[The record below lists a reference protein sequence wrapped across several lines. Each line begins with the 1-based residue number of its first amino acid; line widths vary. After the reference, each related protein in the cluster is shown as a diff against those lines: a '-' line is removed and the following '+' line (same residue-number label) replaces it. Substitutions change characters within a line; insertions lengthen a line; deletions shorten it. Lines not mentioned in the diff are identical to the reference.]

1 MAVFVLGKHKEP
13 LMPCSEK
20 QGRLLLKR
28 GRARVHKMYPF
39 TIRLVDR
46 ESGKAQPLA
55 LKLDP
60 GSKQTGI
67 ALVREAGTSAVVISL
82 IELKHR
88 GAAIRKALQ
97 QRAGF
102 RRRRRSANLRYR
114 APRFDNRRRPEGW
127 LAPSLQHRVD
137 TVLATVA
144 RFRASAPI
152 TSIVQELV
160 RFDMQLMEN
169 PEISGVEYQQ
179 GTLVGCEVREYLL
192 MKWGRKCTY
201 CDAEKVPLNIDHVHP
216 RSRGGSDRVSNLVP
230 ACVPCNESK
239 DDRPVEEFLSHAPD
253 RLAKIKKQLKAPLK
267 DAAAVNATRWALY
280 RALAETGLPVS
291 TGSGG
296 RTKFNRHRFSIPKA
310 HALDAV
316 CTGNMDL
323 IAAVLSWQQ
332 PTLLISANGR
342 GSYKRTRHTAHGFL
356 RGYLMRSKSVYG
368 FTTGDM
374 VRAEVLTGKKQGSYI
389 ARVAVRA
396 TGFFN
401 LQTASGVVQGISY
414 KHCRL
419 LQRGDGYGYQ
429 LQKSLKGTAGKE
441 ERARGLAPA
450 TLSLPGLNAG
460 VSRVI

>member
-13 LMPCSEK
+13 LMPCAEK
-20 QGRLLLKR
+20 RARLLLER
-28 GRARVHKMYPF
+28 GRARIHRMYPF

-46 ESGKAQPLA
+46 EGGETQPLD

-67 ALVREAGTSAVVISL
+67 ALVRKSGPTADVVVL

-102 RRRRRSANLRYR
+102 RHRRRSANLRYR
-114 APRFDNRRRPEGW
+114 APRFDNRRKPEGW

-137 TVLATVA
+137 TVVATVA
-144 RFRASAPI
+144 RLRRLAPVS
-152 TSIVQELV
+152 SIVQELV

-169 PEISGVEYQQ
+169 PKISGAEYQQ
-179 GTLVGCEVREYLL
+179 GTLAGCEVREYLL
-192 MKWGRKCTY
+192 AKWARKCAY
-201 CDAEKVPLNIDHVHP
+201 CDAEGAPLNIDHVQP
-216 RSRGGSDRVSNLVP
+216 RSRGGSNRVTNLVP
-230 ACVPCNESK
+230 ACVACNQEK
-239 DDRPVEEFLSHAPD
+239 GDRSVEDFLANDPA
-253 RLAKIKKQLKAPLK
+253 RLAQIRKQLKAPLK
-267 DAAAVNATRWALY
+267 DAAAVNATRWALC
-280 RALAETGLPVS
+280 RALVGTGLPVS

-296 RTKFNRHRFSIPKA
+296 RTKFNRLRFSIPKS

-316 CTGNMDL
+316 CAGNMDS
-323 IAAVLSWQQ
+323 IAEVCGWEQ
-332 PTLLISANGR
+332 PMLLFSANGR
-342 GSYKRTRHTAHGFL
+342 GSYKRTRLTADGFP
-356 RGYLMRSKSVYG
+356 RGYLMRNKSVRG

-374 VRAEVLTGKKQGSYI
+374 VRAIVPSGKKQGSYI

-396 TGFFN
+396 SGSFN
-401 LQTASGVVQGISY
+401 LQTATGVIQGVSH

-419 LQRGDGYGYQ
+419 LQRGDGYNYQ
-429 LQKSLKGTAGKE
+429 LQKLSEGDAGNSG
-441 ERARGLAPA
+441 ALAHA

-460 VSRVI
+460 VSRVN

>member
-1 MAVFVLGKHKEP
+1 MSVFVLDRKKNP

-20 QGRLLLKR
+20 RARLLITR
-28 GRARVHKMYPF
+28 GRARVHRMYPF

-46 ESGKAQPLA
+46 ESGGVQPLQI
-55 LKLDP
+55 KIDP

-67 ALVREAGTSAVVISL
+67 ALVREADSTATVVAL

-88 GAAIRKALQ
+88 GSAIRKALQ

-114 APRFDNRRRPEGW
+114 APRFDNRPKREGW

-144 RFRASAPI
+144 RLRASAPI
-152 TSIVQELV
+152 ASIVQELV
-160 RFDMQLMEN
+160 RFDMQIMEN
-169 PEISGVEYQQ
+169 PEISGVEYPQ

-192 MKWGRKCTY
+192 AKWGHKCAY
-201 CDAEKVPLNIDHVHP
+201 CDAENVPLNIDHVHP
-216 RSRGGSDRVSNLVP
+216 RARGGSDRVSNLVS
-230 ACVPCNESK
+230 ACISCNKTK
-239 DDRPVEEFLSHAPD
+239 DDHLVEDFLSHDPE
-253 RLAKIKKQLKAPLK
+253 RLAMIKAQLKAPLK

-280 RALAETGLPVS
+280 RTLAGTGMPVS

-296 RTKFNRHRFSIPKA
+296 RTKFNRHRFSIPKS

-316 CTGNMDL
+316 CAGNMDA
-323 IAAVLSWQQ
+323 IAEVCGWQQ
-332 PTLLISANGR
+332 PTLLITANGR
-342 GSYKRTRHTAHGFL
+342 GSYKRTRLTAHGFP
-356 RGYLMRSKSVYG
+356 RGRLMRNKSVDG

-374 VRAEVLTGKKQGSYI
+374 VRAVIPAGKKVGTYI
-389 ARVAVRA
+389 ARVAIRA

-401 LQTASGVVQGISY
+401 LQTAISVVQGISH

-419 LQRGDGYGYQ
+419 LQRGDGYSYQ
-429 LQKSLKGTAGKE
+429 LQNLAKGIAGKE
-441 ERARGLAPA
+441 ARAGALAHA
-450 TLSLPGLNAG
+450 TLSLPA
-460 VSRVI
+460 

>member
-20 QGRLLLKR
+20 RGRLLLKR

-46 ESGKAQPLA
+46 ESGETQPLA
-55 LKLDP
+55 LKIDP

-67 ALVREAGTSAVVISL
+67 AIVRETDATATVVVL

-114 APRFDNRRRPEGW
+114 PPRFDNRRKPEGW

-137 TVLATVA
+137 TVLATAA
-144 RFRASAPI
+144 RLRASAPI
-152 TSIVQELV
+152 TSVVQELV

-179 GTLVGCEVREYLL
+179 GTLEGCEVREYLL
-192 MKWGRKCTY
+192 AKWGRTCAY
-201 CDAEKVPLNIDHVHP
+201 CDAANVPLNIDHVHP
-216 RSRGGSDRVSNLVP
+216 RSRGGSNRVSNLVP

-239 DDRPVEEFLSHAPD
+239 DDRLVEEFLATDPE
-253 RLAKIKKQLKAPLK
+253 RLAKIRKQLKLPLK

-296 RTKFNRHRFSIPKA
+296 RTKFNRHRFSIAKA

-316 CTGNMDL
+316 CAGNMDH
-323 IAAVLSWQQ
+323 ITEVRGWQQ

-342 GSYKRTRHTAHGFL
+342 GSYKRTRLTAHGFP
-356 RGYLMRSKSVYG
+356 RGYLMRSKSVHG

-374 VRAEVLTGKKQGSYI
+374 VRAEVPAGKKQGSYI
-389 ARVAVRA
+389 ARIAVRA
-396 TGFFN
+396 SGSFN
-401 LQTASGVVQGISY
+401 LQTASGVIQGISH

-429 LQKSLKGTAGKE
+429 LQKLSKGTTGKAG
-441 ERARGLAPA
+441 RAGGLSPA

>member
-1 MAVFVLGKHKEP
+1 MSVFVLDRKKKP

-20 QGRLLLKR
+20 RARLLLNR

-39 TIRLVDR
+39 TIRLIDR
-46 ESGKAQPLA
+46 ANGATQPLQI
-55 LKLDP
+55 KIDP

-67 ALVREAGTSAVVISL
+67 ALVRESDATTTVVAL

-127 LAPSLQHRVD
+127 LTPSLQHRAD
-137 TVLATVA
+137 TVLATVE
-144 RFRASAPI
+144 RLRASVPI
-152 TSIVQELV
+152 NSITQESV
-160 RFDMQLMEN
+160 RFDLQLMEN
-169 PEISGVEYQQ
+169 PEISGIEYQQ

-192 MKWGRKCTY
+192 AKWGRKCAY
-201 CDAEKVPLNIDHVHP
+201 CDAENVPLNIDHVHP

-230 ACVPCNESK
+230 ACIPCNESK
-239 DDRPVEEFLSHAPD
+239 DDLPIEEFLSHDPT
-253 RLAKIKKQLKAPLK
+253 RLDEIKKQLKMPLK

-280 RALAETGLPVS
+280 RALAETGLPVL

-316 CTGNMDL
+316 CAGNMDP
-323 IAAVLSWQQ
+323 ITEVFGWQQ
-332 PTLLISANGR
+332 PTLLITANGR
-342 GSYKRTRHTAHGFL
+342 GSYKRTRLTAHGFP
-356 RGYLMRSKSVYG
+356 RGYLMRTKSVHG

-374 VRAEVLTGKKQGSYI
+374 VRAVVPSGKKQGSYI

-396 TGFFN
+396 TGSFN
-401 LQTASGVVQGISY
+401 LQTATGVIQGISHKY
-414 KHCRL
+414 CRL

-429 LQKSLKGTAGKE
+429 LQKLSKGTAGNE
-441 ERARGLAPA
+441 ERAGGLAPA
-450 TLSLPGLNAG
+450 TLSLAGLNAV

>member
-1 MAVFVLGKHKEP
+1 MAIFVLGKHKEP

-20 QGRLLLKR
+20 RGRLLLKR

-46 ESGKAQPLA
+46 ESGETQPLA
-55 LKLDP
+55 LKIDP

-67 ALVREAGTSAVVISL
+67 AIVRETDATATVVVL

-102 RRRRRSANLRYR
+102 RRRRRSANLRYCP
-114 APRFDNRRRPEGW
+114 PRFDNRRKPEGW
-127 LAPSLQHRVD
+127 LAPALQQRGD
-137 TVLATVA
+137 TVLATAA
-144 RFRASAPI
+144 RLRASAPI
-152 TSIVQELV
+152 TSVVQELV

-169 PEISGVEYQQ
+169 PKISGVEYQQ
-179 GTLVGCEVREYLL
+179 GTLEGCEVRKYLL
-192 MKWGRKCTY
+192 AKWGRTCAY
-201 CDAEKVPLNIDHVHP
+201 CDAENGPLNIDHVHP
-216 RSRGGSDRVSNLVP
+216 RSRGGSNRVSNLVP
-230 ACVPCNESK
+230 ACMPCNESK
-239 DDRPVEEFLSHAPD
+239 ADRLVEEFLATDPE
-253 RLAKIKKQLKAPLK
+253 RLAKIRKQLKLPLK

-296 RTKFNRHRFSIPKA
+296 RTKFNRHRFLIAKA

-316 CTGNMDL
+316 CAGNMDH
-323 IAAVLSWQQ
+323 ITEVRGWQQ
-332 PTLLISANGR
+332 PTLFISANGR
-342 GSYKRTRHTAHGFL
+342 GSYKRTRLTAHGFP
-356 RGYLMRSKSVYG
+356 RGYLMRSKSVHG

-374 VRAEVLTGKKQGSYI
+374 VRAEVPAGKKQGSYI
-389 ARVAVRA
+389 ARIAVRA
-396 TGFFN
+396 SGSFN
-401 LQTASGVVQGISY
+401 LQTASGVIQGISH

-429 LQKSLKGTAGKE
+429 LQKLSKGTTGKAG
-441 ERARGLAPA
+441 RTGGLSPA
-450 TLSLPGLNAG
+450 TLSLPGLSAG

>member
-1 MAVFVLGKHKEP
+1 
-13 LMPCSEK
+13 
-20 QGRLLLKR
+20 
-28 GRARVHKMYPF
+28 MYSF

-46 ESGKAQPLA
+46 ESGETQPLS
-55 LKLDP
+55 LKIDP

-67 ALVREAGTSAVVISL
+67 AIVRAADTSAVVVAL

-114 APRFDNRRRPEGW
+114 APRFDNRRKPEGW

-144 RFRASAPI
+144 RLRASAPI

-160 RFDMQLMEN
+160 RFDVQLMEN

-179 GTLVGCEVREYLL
+179 GTLAGCEVREYLL
-192 MKWGRKCTY
+192 AKWGRKCAY
-201 CDAEKVPLNIDHVHP
+201 CDAENVPLNVDHVHP
-216 RSRGGSDRVSNLVP
+216 RSRGGSDRVSNLVL
-230 ACVPCNESK
+230 ACFSCNKTK
-239 DDRPVEEFLSHAPD
+239 DDHPVEEFLSHDPD
-253 RLAKIKKQLKAPLK
+253 RLAKIKKQIKSPLK
-267 DAAAVNATRWALY
+267 DAAAVNVTRWALY
-280 RALAETGLPVS
+280 RALAGTGLPVT

-316 CTGNMDL
+316 CVGNMDL
-323 IAAVLSWQQ
+323 ISAVRSWQQ
-332 PTLLISANGR
+332 PTLLITANGR
-342 GSYKRTRHTAHGFL
+342 GSYKRTRLTAHGFP
-356 RGYLMRSKSVYG
+356 RGYLMRSKSVHG

-374 VRAEVLTGKKQGSYI
+374 VRAIVPTGKKVGSYI

-396 TGFFN
+396 TGYFN
-401 LQTASGVVQGISY
+401 LQTAAGVVQGISHKY
-414 KHCRL
+414 CRL

-429 LQKSLKGTAGKE
+429 TQQFLKGTAGKTGT
-441 ERARGLAPA
+441 AAVLTHA

-460 VSRVI
+460 VSRVN

>member
-1 MAVFVLGKHKEP
+1 
-13 LMPCSEK
+13 
-20 QGRLLLKR
+20 
-28 GRARVHKMYPF
+28 MYPF

-46 ESGKAQPLA
+46 DCGKTQPLA

-67 ALVREAGTSAVVISL
+67 AIVRETDATVTVVAL

-97 QRAGF
+97 QRSGF

-114 APRFDNRRRPEGW
+114 SPRFDNRRKSEGW

-137 TVLATVA
+137 TVLATVG
-144 RFRASAPI
+144 RLRASAPI

-160 RFDMQLMEN
+160 RFDMQLMDN

-179 GTLVGCEVREYLL
+179 GTLAGCEVREYLL
-192 MKWGRKCTY
+192 AKWGRKCAY
-201 CDAEKVPLNIDHVHP
+201 CDAENVPLNIDHVHP
-216 RSRGGSDRVSNLVP
+216 KAKGGSNRVSNLVL
-230 ACVPCNESK
+230 ACVDCNKTK
-239 DDRPVEEFLSHAPD
+239 DDRFVEDFLSHD
-253 RLAKIKKQLKAPLK
+253 NDCLAKIRKQLKMTLK
-267 DAAAVNATRWALY
+267 DAAAVNATRWVLY
-280 RALAETGLPVS
+280 RALSETGLPVS
-291 TGSGG
+291 TSSGG
-296 RTKFNRHRFSIPKA
+296 RTKFNRHLFSIPKA

-316 CTGNMDL
+316 CVGNMDA
-323 IAAVLSWQQ
+323 IAEVLCWRQ

-342 GSYKRTRHTAHGFL
+342 GSYKRTRPTADGFP
-356 RGYLMRSKSVYG
+356 RGYLMRSKSVFG
-368 FTTGDM
+368 FATGDM
-374 VRAEVLTGKKQGSYI
+374 VRASVPSGKKRGSYI

-396 TGFFN
+396 SGYFN
-401 LQTASGVVQGISY
+401 LQTATGVVQGVSHNY
-414 KHCRL
+414 CRL

-429 LQKSLKGTAGKE
+429 MQKFTKGIAEKEANAG
-441 ERARGLAPA
+441 GLARA